1 VADRL
6 TGRFKLNLPVY
17 FETSEPYIA
26 TTEFREGN
34 TFVFGVVV
42 IITIDCYELK
52 VVTGEWLL
60 LADCGLSSIYLPTCP
75 ATVTAK

>member
-52 VVTGEWLL
+52 IVTGEWLL
-60 LADCGLSSIYLPTCP
+60 LADFCLS
-75 ATVTAK
+75 

>member
-60 LADCGLSSIYLPTCP
+60 LAESGRL
-75 ATVTAK
+75 